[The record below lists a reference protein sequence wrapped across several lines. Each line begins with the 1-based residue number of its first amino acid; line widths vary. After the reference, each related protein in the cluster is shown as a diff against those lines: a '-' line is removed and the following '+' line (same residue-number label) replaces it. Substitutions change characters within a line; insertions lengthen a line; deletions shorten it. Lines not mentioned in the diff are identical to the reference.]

1 MVKDDPNTSNQGQNK
16 LVLNHKAVF
25 FPMILI
31 LTISLLGS
39 IVFSLYVLPDEFNAG
54 FVYIVLCVVIGVA
67 FLLIKASPT
76 NWLDRKVKSFLDL
89 DNVQKFTYGRFMACL
104 GELFIA
110 ASILAIAMGFA
121 STMNMQG
128 LRAVALF
135 TVLLVVLM
143 VTFSIVSLLLQC
155 FPHGSRKYLIYQIA
169 VGLFLLIVSQAIINF
184 GIYSGKGVSEFYASK
199 YQVQEQK
206 I

>member
-1 MVKDDPNTSNQGQNK
+1 MVKDDSNTSNQDQNK
-16 LVLNHKAVF
+16 LGLNRKAVF
-25 FPMILI
+25 FPMMLI

-39 IVFSLYVLPDEFNAG
+39 FVFSLYVLPDEFNSG
-54 FVYIVLCVVIGVA
+54 YVYIVLWGVIGSS
-67 FLLIKASPT
+67 FLLIKFIPT
-76 NWLDRKVKSFLDL
+76 NWLDRKVKTFLDL

-110 ASILAIAMGFA
+110 ASIIAIAIGFS
-121 STMNMQG
+121 STMNMPG
-128 LRAVALF
+128 LRMVALF

-155 FPHGSRKYLIYQIA
+155 FPHGSRKYLIYQMA
-169 VGLFLLIVSQAIINF
+169 AGLFLLIVSQAIINF
-184 GIYSGKGVSEFYASK
+184 GIYSGKGVSDFYASK
-199 YQVQEQK
+199 DQVQEKK